1 MSCTNYVH
9 NDPIGGSKF
18 ISGTTCTGTVAF
30 YTLTLGQ
37 EVCMDNSRPLINLNG
52 LVISGDCTGVTPT
65 PTPTP
70 IDFCYISGFSYYDA
84 VFQCP
89 NDGLDYFD
97 RYGVWYFSAFTGSD
111 FTNDHS
117 QFNFTLTNGT
127 DYATVSIEPG
137 QYFTEF
143 VYPKIDFR
151 YTDTGC
157 VSTTY
162 PDWYLYTPPTTQCFL
177 TPTPTNTPTPT
188 ITPTIT
194 LTPTVTHTPTQ
205 TSTIT
210 PTITP
215 TISLTPTNT
224 QTPTPTIT
232 LTPTNTQTPT
242 LTSTPT
248 QTPTLTST
256 PTQTPTNTV
265 TPTVT
270 KTPTQTPTQTPTRT
284 PTPTPCI
291 NSSVIADNYLSA
303 VVSAGGTGL
312 TASVSAA
319 TREFFCCLE
328 TSGILSKMT
337 AIYPFIGG
345 TASSN
350 KFNALNPIDT
360 NGAYRLTFNG
370 GWTHDSFGA
379 TPNGANGYARTYL
392 SGTTLPTT
400 SAHVSYYSQ
409 TNSRGGQIEF
419 GAQRGTGGS
428 GTYWRLA
435 LDNLIGGIDYRE
447 YNINSIASATLGI
460 TNTATTGYF
469 VSSRVNNTAS
479 YLYKDGVLDQS
490 ATTTTNGTVPF
501 ELFIAANNNNGTPE
515 YYSSKRIGLVTIGSG
530 LTPQEISILTICV
543 SNYECAL
550 GRCIPSISPT
560 PGLSATPTPTP
571 TRTPVTPTPTPSVTP
586 TFVYYTYVVTPTDY
600 RASPKSC
607 TEFTSEQ
614 QTVNSLTPLTVGYPY
629 CSSSFPGKNG
639 FYVDSTA
646 TLNPTVPFV
655 TGTIWSNPLTKCCGY

>member
-1 MSCTNYVH
+1 MSCTTYVH

-18 ISGTTCTGTVAF
+18 ISGTTCTGTIAF

-37 EVCMDNSRPLINLNG
+37 QVCMNNSRPLINLNG

-70 IDFCYISGFSYYDA
+70 IDFCYLSGFSYYDA

-89 NDGLDYFD
+89 NDGLNYYD
-97 RYGVWYFSAFTGSD
+97 RYGVWYFSAYTGSD

-248 QTPTLTST
+248 QTPT
-256 PTQTPTNTV
+256 NTV

-291 NSSVIADNYLSA
+291 NSSVIANNYLSA
-303 VVSAGGTGL
+303 VVSAGGTGI
-312 TASVSAA
+312 TPSISAA

-409 TNSRGGQIEF
+409 TNSRGGQVEV
-419 GAQRGTGGS
+419 GAQIRTGGL
-428 GTYWRLA
+428 GTYWRLS
-435 LDNLIGGIDYRE
+435 LDDLVGGIDYRE
-447 YNINSIASATLGI
+447 YNINSIGNATQGI

-469 VSSRVNNTAS
+469 VASRVNNTTS
-479 YLYKDGVLDQS
+479 YLYKDGVLEQS
-490 ATTTTNGTVPF
+490 ASTTTNGTVPF
-501 ELFIAANNNNGTPE
+501 ELFIAANNNNGTPDR
-515 YYSSKRIGLVTIGSG
+515 YSAKRIGLVTIGSG

-586 TFVYYTYVVTPTDY
+586 TFVYYTYVVTPTNY
-600 RASPKSC
+600 QAFPKSC

-655 TGTIWSNPLTKCCGY
+655 TGTIWSNPLTKCCGFAP